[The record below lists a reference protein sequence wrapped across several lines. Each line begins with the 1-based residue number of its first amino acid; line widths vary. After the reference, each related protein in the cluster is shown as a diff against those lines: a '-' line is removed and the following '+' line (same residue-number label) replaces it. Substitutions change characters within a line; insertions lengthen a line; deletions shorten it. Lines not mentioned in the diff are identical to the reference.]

1 MKSLLLIFVVLFMV
15 SCGAAITVD
24 YDEQVDFSKYQ
35 YYNFYPTIDS
45 GLSGLDNARI
55 IRLTDSLLHQRGFIK
70 SDSPQIFINFYAHEF
85 VSRSRNTI
93 GIGVGSSGRNVGVGV
108 SGGIPIGGRVVEQQL
123 TVDFI
128 DVDKDE
134 LVWQAVA
141 EGEMKDNATP
151 EQKEAY
157 YLSVIQK
164 ILKKYPPQKK

>member
-1 MKSLLLIFVVLFMV
+1 MKTFSLILVVCMML
-15 SCGAAITVD
+15 SCGAVVTVD
-24 YDEQVDFSKYQ
+24 YDEHLDYSKYRS
-35 YYNFYPTIDS
+35 YNFYPTIDS
-45 GLSGLDNARI
+45 GLSELDNARI
-55 IRLTDSLLHQRGFIK
+55 VRITDSLLYQRGFIK
-70 SDSPQIFINFYAHEF
+70 SETPQLYINFYAHEI

-93 GIGVGSSGRNVGVGV
+93 GIGVGSSGRNMGVGV
-108 SGGIPIGGRVVEQQL
+108 SGGIPIGGRVIDQQL

-141 EGEMKDNATP
+141 EGEMKERATP

-164 ILKKYPPQKK
+164 ILKKYPPKK